1 MEDLLVGTGIL
12 TLFANTD
19 EQNGLPLPT
28 IAVRDDTEDTPLL
41 LIVDSVLLTV
51 LLLLLLPF
59 ENADTKEPRLV
70 AIVAARQAL
79 DAILRVQLLFFDG
92 AILDINTGIWDATMI
107 LKA

>member
-1 MEDLLVGTGIL
+1 
-12 TLFANTD
+12 
-19 EQNGLPLPT
+19 
-28 IAVRDDTEDTPLL
+28 

-92 AILDINTGIWDATMI
+92 AILDINTVNMGLYYE
-107 LKA
+107 LKKA